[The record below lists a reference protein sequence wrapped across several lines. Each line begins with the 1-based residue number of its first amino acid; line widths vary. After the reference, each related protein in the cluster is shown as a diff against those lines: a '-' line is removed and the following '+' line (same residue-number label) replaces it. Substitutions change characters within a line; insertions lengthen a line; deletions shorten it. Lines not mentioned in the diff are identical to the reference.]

1 MLECYIDA
9 NKPGNRK
16 RRQQEDPFY
25 QKLKSLRESQ
35 EKWEEKGRQQDYMF
49 YEKLQRLRELQKE
62 WEKQKRKQSDN
73 PDEDPKR

>member
-1 MLECYIDA
+1 MSKRAPSDRQMERVERMLECYIEA

-25 QKLKSLRESQ
+25 QKL
-35 EKWEEKGRQQDYMF
+35 
-49 YEKLQRLRELQKE
+49 QRLKELQKE
-62 WEKQKRKQSDN
+62 WEEEKRKRSDN